1 MKTSYYS
8 IEFFLFFYENFLLDD
23 SDIDYGDED
32 EITYEEEF
40 EGLLAEFDLSKC
52 NV

>member
-1 MKTSYYS
+1 MSD
-8 IEFFLFFYENFLLDD
+8 YENFLLDD
-23 SDIDYGDED
+23 SDVDYGDED

-40 EGLLAEFDLSKC
+40 GSLLAEFDLSKC